1 MKGSS
6 TLARHHRLALRCFA
20 VLAALLAPLGPTAGP
35 ARPALAQSATHRI
48 AAVVNDDVVTSQD
61 LLDRLAFAVA
71 TSGLPND
78 QATRQRL
85 APQVLRGFIDEKLQI
100 QEARRLGLEVT
111 EAEVDQAMETVAKRN
126 NTNRVDLT
134 RYLVSVGLNP
144 GTLRD
149 QLRAQIAWI
158 KIVSRELRPQIVVTQ
173 DQIDLALRRGAEDD
187 TNVELLLSEILLPV
201 YDRAQEASVVEDARG
216 LAASIRG
223 GADFSGLAR
232 QVSAAASAENGGD
245 LGWVRAGAITPDLR
259 DRILSLDVG
268 EVSDPIVSPAGV
280 HVIQVRDQRSPQE
293 DGGAGDRER
302 VRQTIEQEQLERQAT
317 RYLRELRR
325 DAFIDVRI

>member
-1 MKGSS
+1 
-6 TLARHHRLALRCFA
+6 LARLRLALSCF
-20 VLAALLAPLGPTAGP
+20 VLAAAPALLGPTADL
-35 ARPALAQSATHRI
+35 ARPALAQSATQRI

-61 LLDRLAFAVA
+61 LLDRLALAIA

-78 QATRQRL
+78 QETRQRL

-111 EAEVDQAMETVAKRN
+111 EAEVDQAMETVARRN
-126 NTNRVDLT
+126 NTNRADLT
-134 RYLVSVGLNP
+134 RYLASVGLNP

-158 KIVSRELRPQIVVTQ
+158 KVVSRELRPQIVVTQ
-173 DQIDLALRRGAEDD
+173 DQIDLALRRGAEGAA
-187 TNVELLLSEILLPV
+187 NGELLLSEILLPV
-201 YDRAQEASVVEDARG
+201 YDRAQEASVVQDARG
-216 LAASIRG
+216 LVAAIRGG
-223 GADFSGLAR
+223 GADFPGLAR

-259 DRILSLDVG
+259 DRLLALDVG

-280 HVIQVRDQRSPQE
+280 HIVQVRDRRSPQE
-293 DGGAGDRER
+293 DGVAADRDR
-302 VRQTIEQEQLERQAT
+302 VRQAIEQEQLERQAS

-325 DAFIDVRI
+325 EAFIDVRI

>member
-6 TLARHHRLALRCFA
+6 TLACLRLAPCCLALAAALA
-20 VLAALLAPLGPTAGP
+20 VLQPAAVP
-35 ARPALAQSATHRI
+35 ARPALAQSVTQRI

-61 LLDRLAFAVA
+61 LLDRLALAVA

-78 QATRQRL
+78 QETRQRL

-100 QEARRLGLEVT
+100 QEARRLGLDVT
-111 EAEVDQAMETVAKRN
+111 EAEVDQAMDTIAKRN
-126 NTNRVDLT
+126 NTNRADLT
-134 RYLVSVGLNP
+134 RYLAEHGLNP
-144 GTLRD
+144 RTLRD

-158 KIVSRELRPQIVVTQ
+158 KVVSRELRPQIVVTQ
-173 DQIDLALRRGAEDD
+173 DQIDLALQRGADD
-187 TNVELLLSEILLPV
+187 ATNSELLLSEILLPV
-201 YDRAQEASVVEDARG
+201 YDRAQEASVVQDARG
-216 LAASIRG
+216 LVAAIRG
-223 GADFSGLAR
+223 GADFAGLAR

-259 DRILSLDVG
+259 DRILALGVG

-280 HVIQVRDQRSPQE
+280 HIVQVRDQRSPE
-293 DGGAGDRER
+293 NGAPVDRGQ
-302 VRQTIEQEQLERQAT
+302 VRLRIEQEQLDRQAA

>member
-1 MKGSS
+1 M
-6 TLARHHRLALRCFA
+6 ARLHRLALRRFAALAA
-20 VLAALLAPLGPTAGP
+20 VLALLGAAAGS
-35 ARPALAQSATHRI
+35 ARPALAQSVTQRI

-61 LLDRLAFAVA
+61 LLDRLALAVA

-78 QATRQRL
+78 QETRQRL

-111 EAEVDQAMETVAKRN
+111 EAEVDQAMDTIAKRN
-126 NTNRVDLT
+126 NTNRADLT
-134 RYLVSVGLNP
+134 RYLADVGLNP

-158 KIVSRELRPQIVVTQ
+158 KVVSRELRPQIVVTQ
-173 DQIDLALRRGAEDD
+173 DQIDLALRRGVDGTVA
-187 TNVELLLSEILLPV
+187 NVELLLTEILLPV
-201 YDRAQEASVVEDARG
+201 YDRAQEASVVQDARG
-216 LAASIRG
+216 LVASIRG

-259 DRILSLDVG
+259 DQILALDVG
-268 EVSDPIVSPAGV
+268 QISDPIVSPAGV
-280 HVIQVRDQRSPQE
+280 HIIQVRDQRRPE
-293 DGGAGDRER
+293 DGAPVDRGQ
-302 VRQTIEQEQLERQAT
+302 VRLRIEQEQLDRQAA

>member
-1 MKGSS
+1 
-6 TLARHHRLALRCFA
+6 LARLRLALSCSVLGA
-20 VLAALLAPLGPTAGP
+20 VLAVLGPAADL
-35 ARPALAQSATHRI
+35 ARPALAQSATQQRI

-61 LLDRLAFAVA
+61 LLDRLALAVA

-78 QATRQRL
+78 QETRQRL

-100 QEARRLGLEVT
+100 QEAQRLGLEVT
-111 EAEVDQAMETVAKRN
+111 EAEVDQAMDTIAKRN
-126 NTNRVDLT
+126 NTNRADLT
-134 RYLVSVGLNP
+134 RYLAESGLNP
-144 GTLRD
+144 RTLRD

-158 KIVSRELRPQIVVTQ
+158 KVVGRELRPQIVVTQ
-173 DQIDLALRRGAEDD
+173 DQIDLALRRSAEDD
-187 TNVELLLSEILLPV
+187 ADVELLLSEILLPV
-201 YDRAQEASVVEDARG
+201 YDRAQEASVVQDARG
-216 LAASIRG
+216 LVASIRG

-259 DRILSLDVG
+259 DRLLALDVG

-280 HVIQVRDQRSPQE
+280 HIVRVRDQRSPEE
-293 DGGAGDRER
+293 DGAANDRDR
-302 VRQTIEQEQLERQAT
+302 VRQAIEQEQLERQAT